1 MPMKYDPDTG
11 IPRYVPDIGEELEEG
26 VTPEP
31 KVITTKSDVFKGDK
45 PLTKEQYEKLR
56 DGPTVANAEHY
67 TVGVP
72 PDMTPEQYD
81 KLRAETGLPS
91 SEADA
96 MLDKIIASAKPAKL
110 DKDVATD
117 EEVDNLEKL
126 ARAGTVMH
134 WPELLRLI
142 NRLRQ
147 AEAK

>member
-1 MPMKYDPDTG
+1 MKYDPDTG

-26 VTPEP
+26 VTPAP
-31 KVITTKSDVFKGDK
+31 TVVTSKSDLFKGDK
-45 PLTKEQYEKLR
+45 PLTKEMYERLR
-56 DGPTVANAEHY
+56 DGPTVANSESY

-72 PDMTPEQYD
+72 TD
-81 KLRAETGLPS
+81 
-91 SEADA
+91 EADK
-96 MLDKIIASAKPAKL
+96 MLSDAIKSAKPAKL

-117 EEVDNLEKL
+117 EEVDVLEKF
-126 ARAGTVMH
+126 AREHTVRH